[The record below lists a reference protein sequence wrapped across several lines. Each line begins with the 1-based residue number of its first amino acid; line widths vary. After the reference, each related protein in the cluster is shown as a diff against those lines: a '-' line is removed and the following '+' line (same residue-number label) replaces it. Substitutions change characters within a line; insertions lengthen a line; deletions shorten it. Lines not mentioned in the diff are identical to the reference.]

1 MKSKNVFLTI
11 LFAFLIAGCSQSLWI
26 KDDFDSIKQNIDTVS
41 VIFPQVNYYCKGDE
55 NINKAG
61 YSLEVSKKIN
71 EVLKDI
77 IESGKFAGKS
87 AKVFYDSSFVNNW
100 LRDYKSGKL
109 KSYKRLSS
117 FFEKASDGK
126 KIFSP
131 ESELKN
137 SISKIDSKYY
147 LIVTGMAFQT
157 DFSNKNQDVQQR
169 ESFKLFF
176 DSPMDYEI
184 QWDGLQL
191 EIALVE
197 TGTNEVLWYN
207 FNGWKDSRYNPRNK
221 EDINTLCTKLLTA
234 E

>member
-1 MKSKNVFLTI
+1 MKSKNVCPIILLT
-11 LFAFLIAGCSQSLWI
+11 LLIAGCSQSLWI
-26 KDDFDSIKQNIDTVS
+26 QDDFDSIKQNIDTVS

-61 YSLEVSKKIN
+61 FSLEVSKKVN

-77 IESGKFAGKS
+77 IGSGKFAGKS
-87 AKVFYDSSFVNNW
+87 VKIFYDSFFVNNW
-100 LRDYKSGKL
+100 LRNYKSGKL

-117 FFEKASDGK
+117 YFENSSNK

-137 SISKIDSKYY
+137 SLSKIDSKYY

-157 DFSNKNQDVQQR
+157 DFANKNQDVQQR

-176 DSPMDYEI
+176 DSPMDYEF
-184 QWDGLQL
+184 QWDGMQL
-191 EIALVE
+191 EIALIAA
-197 TGTNEVLWYN
+197 GTNEVLWYN
-207 FNGWKDSRYNPRNK
+207 YNGYKDSRYNPRNK
-221 EDINTLCTKLLTA
+221 EDINNLCLKLLEA

>member
-1 MKSKNVFLTI
+1 MKLKNAFLTI
-11 LFAFLIAGCSQSLWI
+11 LFAILIAGCSQSSWI
-26 KDDFDSIKQNIDTVS
+26 QEDFDSIKQNIETIS
-41 VIFPQVNYYCKGDE
+41 VIFPQVNYYCKGDD

-61 YSLEVSKKIN
+61 YSLEVSKKVS
-71 EVLKDI
+71 EVLENI
-77 IESGKFAGKS
+77 IGSGKYVGKS

-117 FFEKASDGK
+117 YFENSSNK

-137 SISKIDSKYY
+137 SLSKIDSKYY
-147 LIVTGMAFQT
+147 IIVTGMAFQT
-157 DFSNKNQDVQQR
+157 DFVNKNQDVQQR

-176 DSPMDYEI
+176 DSPMDYEF
-184 QWDGLQL
+184 QWDGMQL
-191 EIALVE
+191 EIALVAA
-197 TGTNEVLWYN
+197 GTNEILFYN
-207 FNGWKDSRYNPRNK
+207 FNDYKDSRYNPRNK
-221 EDINTLCTKLLTA
+221 EDINTLCTKLLSA